1 MIEQLTRINTQI
13 NDMMKASHG
22 NAPELSSFDLIA
34 CVPNTLTG
42 QLILY
47 IVQHERPPRKL
58 NALIGTHCVKHY
70 NMVKNKMQWL
80 KASKNLSEYDIK
92 RMSEIAINSIV
103 DFKHVTIRELAD
115 KLCEKKSTTFDNF
128 EPVYCELMCFILE
141 SLSGSASRTIR
152 KLKNN

>member
-1 MIEQLTRINTQI
+1 MLEQLTRINTQI

-47 IVQHERPPRKL
+47 IVQHQRPPRKL
-58 NALIGTHCVKHY
+58 NALIGAHCVKHY
-70 NMVKNKMQWL
+70 NSIKNKMQWL
-80 KASKNLSEYDIK
+80 KASKNLSEYDIM

-103 DFKHVTIRELAD
+103 DFKHVTDRELAD
-115 KLCEKKSTTFDNF
+115 KLCEPTTTCQRHH
-128 EPVYCELMCFILE
+128 EPVYYELICFILD
-141 SLSGSASRTIR
+141 SLSGSASKTIK
-152 KLKNN
+152 KLKK